1 MIQKIYILLAI
12 FLYSNAYAQSVKSS
26 FAIVID
32 NEHYQQLSKEI
43 SAYRSILLEEGLNV
57 HLVIEQDPQP
67 ENIRQYLHKLY
78 TDSFLEGA
86 VFIGNIPVPMIR
98 DAQHLTST
106 FKMPQQMDWIESS
119 VPSDRF
125 YDDFDLKFE
134 FIKKDEENKLL
145 YYYKLLPESDHAI
158 SMDIYSGRIKAPATS
173 IDESV
178 AYIRKY
184 LNKLVSERQKNNPL
198 SHVLAFTGEGYN
210 SNALNSWGSLVTGYR
225 TQFADLYQQPNHIRF
240 MNFRNKENIKPVLMS
255 ALKNHELDFA
265 YLNGHGLPDEQILS
279 GHPEVSNPQASMEN
293 VSRYVRQKIRETD
306 EAQQSERKNQFQR
319 ILGLNDKWFGNI
331 FDTTAIAADSLYH
344 AQKVISIADLRS
356 AEINAR
362 LVYLDACLTGSF
374 QLNDY
379 LAAHYPFGNG
389 QNIAAIANSVGVLQ
403 DLWANQL
410 IGLLQFGTR
419 VGNILKHTAY
429 LETHIFGDP
438 TFFFNYKEDVT
449 VWNNHITHNKNIQHW
464 KKQLSTPHPDIQ
476 ALALTKIS
484 QLDKKEK
491 ATALLRNY
499 FYNSSLETVR
509 TTCFLLLKKIQ
520 PADWYKIVIDASQD
534 NFEYLRRIAIT
545 EMGEIGHPSFIQP
558 MIELYFQDRHTNR
571 TVFNV
576 ERVMLF
582 FDKES
587 VLTAIDSAAA
597 HQPIFDRIAIE
608 ELKEKVSKESFFDK
622 AYLDLNKSQ
631 TTNRQAGFAIT
642 IMRAY
647 RFHQYVPVI
656 IEFIRSSLKNEEQLI
671 PALEALSWFNRS
683 VQKKAIIEVC
693 QEVIDSKQTSEK
705 ARQEAFRT
713 KKILQY
719 Q

>member
-67 ENIRQYLHKLY
+67 ENIRQYLYKLY
-78 TDSFLEGA
+78 TDSFLEGV

-255 ALKNHELDFA
+255 TLKNHELDFA

-279 GHPEVSNPQASMEN
+279 GNPEVSNPQASMEN

-331 FDTTAIAADSLYH
+331 FDTTVIAADSLYD

-362 LVYLDACLTGSF
+362 LVYIDACLTGSF

-419 VGNILKHTAY
+419 IGNILKHTAY

-438 TFFFNYKEDVT
+438 TFFFNHKEDVT
-449 VWNNHITHNKNIQHW
+449 VWNNHITHNKNIQYW
-464 KKQLSTPHPDIQ
+464 KKQLSAQHPDIQ

-520 PADWYKIVIDASQD
+520 PVDWYKIVIDASQD

-582 FDKES
+582 FEKES

-622 AYLDLNKSQ
+622 AYLDLNKSE

-647 RFHQYVPVI
+647 RFHQYVPVM
-656 IEFIRSSLKNEEQLI
+656 IEFIRSNLKNEEQII

-683 VQKKAIIEVC
+683 VQKQAIIEVC